1 VYAFSFINLFL
12 IMETTA
18 TDFATDVIEASHDTP
33 VLVDFWAPWCGPC
46 RQLGPTLEQLDAER
60 DDWTLAKLNVDE
72 HNDIARKYGVRG
84 IPAVKLFVDGDV
96 AAEFTGAL
104 PRHAV
109 EQWLDEN
116 LPTPE
121 KKSIAQA
128 RTALDEG
135 RREDAVT
142 LLEPIVDS
150 DTQEPEA
157 NLLLATAIVF
167 DDPERAA
174 SLVDSL
180 DVAAP
185 DLRQQREAVETLSRL
200 LTDTPDL
207 PDTEA
212 AATYREALDAL
223 REERFDAALSQ
234 FIDVVRIDRNLD
246 DDGARKACVAL
257 FTMLG
262 PEHPATK
269 THRRAF
275 DTSLY

>member
-1 VYAFSFINLFL
+1 
-12 IMETTA
+12 METTA
-18 TDFATDVIEASHDTP
+18 TDFATDVIEASRTTP

-60 DDWTLAKLNVDE
+60 DDWTLVKLNVDE
-72 HNDIARKYGVRG
+72 HNNVARQYGVRG
-84 IPAVKLFVDGDV
+84 IPAVKLFVDGTV

-109 EQWLDEN
+109 DQWLDEH

-121 KKSIAQA
+121 KKAIGQA

-135 RREDAVT
+135 RRDDAIA
-142 LLEPIVDS
+142 LLEPIVAEDAS
-150 DTQEPEA
+150 EPEA
-157 NLLLATAIVF
+157 NLLMSTAIVF
-167 DDPERAA
+167 EDPERAA
-174 SLVDSL
+174 SLVESL
-180 DVAAP
+180 DIAAP
-185 DLRQQREAVETLSRL
+185 DLRQQREAVQTLSRL

-212 AATYREALDAL
+212 AATYQEALAAL
-223 REERFDAALSQ
+223 RDTCFDDALSQ
-234 FIDVVRIDRNLD
+234 FIDVVRTDRDLD

-257 FTMLG
+257 FTLLG

-269 THRRAF
+269 AHRRAF

>member
-1 VYAFSFINLFL
+1 
-12 IMETTA
+12 METTA
-18 TDFATDVIEASHDTP
+18 TDFAADVIETSQTTP

-60 DDWTLAKLNVDE
+60 DDWTLVKVNVDE
-72 HNDIARKYGVRG
+72 HNEVAREYGVRG
-84 IPAVKLFVDGDV
+84 IPAVKLFVDGAV

-109 EQWLDEN
+109 EEWLDEH

-121 KKSIAQA
+121 KKVIARA
-128 RTALDEG
+128 RTALDED
-135 RREDAVT
+135 RRDDAVA
-142 LLEPIVDS
+142 LLEPVVQDEAP
-150 DTQEPEA
+150 EPEA
-157 NLLLATAIVF
+157 ELLLATAVVF

-174 SLVDSL
+174 QLVETL

-185 DLRQQREAVETLSRL
+185 DLRQQREAVQTLSRL

-212 AATYREALDAL
+212 ASIYRDAL
-223 REERFDAALSQ
+223 ADLRAERFSDALEHL
-234 FIDVVRIDRNLD
+234 IEVVRTDRDLD

-257 FTMLG
+257 FTLLG
-262 PEHPATK
+262 SEHPATK
-269 THRRAF
+269 AHRRAF